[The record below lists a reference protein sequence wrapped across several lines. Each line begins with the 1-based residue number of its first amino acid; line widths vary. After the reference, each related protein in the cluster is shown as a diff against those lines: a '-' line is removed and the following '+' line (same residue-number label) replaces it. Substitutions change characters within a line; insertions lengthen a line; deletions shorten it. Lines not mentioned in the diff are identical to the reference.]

1 MLALWKKGY
10 DKHRLHIKKQWH
22 YFADKGHLFKAMIF
36 PVVMYGYE
44 IWSIKKAEH
53 RRIDAFEL
61 DEQDKED
68 SKGTASE
75 VGLCPS
81 KGRMERRRELGPL
94 WRGGFSPSSGKPTR
108 LAKAQGHAAIP
119 RYTVIVLLYL
129 SKPYVALSQ
138 CLTKCQETYPAP
150 HLIPVMTLCSWHYY

>member
-1 MLALWKKGY
+1 
-10 DKHRLHIKKQWH
+10 
-22 YFADKGHLFKAMIF
+22 MIF

-94 WRGGFSPSSGKPTR
+94 
-108 LAKAQGHAAIP
+108 
-119 RYTVIVLLYL
+119 
-129 SKPYVALSQ
+129 
-138 CLTKCQETYPAP
+138 
-150 HLIPVMTLCSWHYY
+150 

>member
-1 MLALWKKGY
+1 MTLLTKVC
-10 DKHRLHIKKQWH
+10 I
-22 YFADKGHLFKAMIF
+22 FKAMIF

-44 IWSIKKAEH
+44 IWSIMKAEH

-81 KGRMERRRELGPL
+81 IGRMERRRELGPL
-94 WRGGFSPSSGKPTR
+94 
-108 LAKAQGHAAIP
+108 
-119 RYTVIVLLYL
+119 
-129 SKPYVALSQ
+129 
-138 CLTKCQETYPAP
+138 
-150 HLIPVMTLCSWHYY
+150 

>member
-1 MLALWKKGY
+1 
-10 DKHRLHIKKQWH
+10 
-22 YFADKGHLFKAMIF
+22 
-36 PVVMYGYE
+36 MYRYE

-81 KGRMERRRELGPL
+81 IGRMERRRELGPL
-94 WRGGFSPSSGKPTR
+94 
-108 LAKAQGHAAIP
+108 
-119 RYTVIVLLYL
+119 
-129 SKPYVALSQ
+129 
-138 CLTKCQETYPAP
+138 
-150 HLIPVMTLCSWHYY
+150 